1 MDPMILA
8 VVIMAITVLGFIFEP
23 LPLVVI
29 SIAASLVYAFT
40 GLQTNNLHRKW

>member
-8 VVIMAITVLGFIFEP
+8 VAIMAITVLGFIFEP

-29 SIAASLVYAFT
+29 LASDFVALCNK
-40 GLQTNNLHRKW
+40 LQPYG